1 MLTCE
6 NHNAIITQALYKI
19 NILLHWLTM
28 TVGMD
33 EVGRGCWAGPL
44 VAGAVMLPAKPNLQ
58 DIPVRLADSKK
69 LSKKQ
74 RDTAA
79 AWIHEHAL
87 AVGLG
92 WVEPTEID
100 TIGLTRA
107 VGLAMERAL
116 AQISRDFDE
125 LIIDG
130 NYNFFPDDPRAQAVV
145 KADDSVPAVS
155 AASIVAK
162 VARDTYMAEL
172 DEKYAAYGFDKHV
185 GYGTAAHI
193 AALKE
198 FGVTDLHRLSYK
210 PIMVLLQ

>member
-1 MLTCE
+1 
-6 NHNAIITQALYKI
+6 
-19 NILLHWLTM
+19 
-28 TVGMD
+28 MD

-44 VAGAVMLPAKPNLQ
+44 VAGAVILSPRLNLKT
-58 DIPVRLADSKK
+58 IPVRLADSKK

-74 RDTAA
+74 REAAA
-79 AWIHEHAL
+79 AWIQEHAL

-92 WVEPTEID
+92 WVEPNEID
-100 TIGLTRA
+100 AVGLTRA
-107 VGLAMERAL
+107 VGMAMERAL
-116 AQISRDFDE
+116 AEITMHFDE

-130 NYNFFPDDPRAQAVV
+130 NHNFFPFEPRAKAVV

-162 VARDTYMAEL
+162 VARDTYMAQL
-172 DEKYAAYGFDKHV
+172 DTKYAAYGFEKHV

-198 FGVTDLHRLSYK
+198 FGVTDIHRMSYK
-210 PIMVLLQ
+210 PIKAFT